1 MKLSLNGVHGL
12 VGSSSSNPTMA
23 MASIA
28 GLPIVD
34 LVLVGFMAGSPALR
48 DQAKF
53 PTFLRVN
60 PSIDNIVRSIA
71 SLMQRTSCFFSTLNI
86 FFVQPCTVLA
96 LACMSVRTSRHSPC
110 VNPSSTIITV
120 FSNRHRV
127 IK

>member
-34 LVLVGFMAGSPALR
+34 LVLVGFMAGSPALS
-48 DQAKF
+48 DSAKY

-60 PSIDNIVRSIA
+60 PWTDNLVRSVA
-71 SLMQRTSCFFSTLNI
+71 SLMECTFCSFFFFSMLDKLSSCPSVHTRTDM
-86 FFVQPCTVLA
+86 FV
-96 LACMSVRTSRHSPC
+96 C
-110 VNPSSTIITV
+110 VS
-120 FSNRHRV
+120 
-127 IK
+127 